1 MEIPNKVRRGLESRF
16 PDFNGEWSH
25 WKITGDGVQ
34 LAIIDGMNLFDALD
48 IVKNNFGKFSSI
60 KAIRVTVGSGGD
72 ILNEEKHSAEISNL
86 YSDNLLIEQC
96 NDNSA

>member
-1 MEIPNKVRRGLESRF
+1 MEIPNKIRRDWEKRL

-34 LAIIDGMNLFDALD
+34 LAIIDGMKLFDALD

-60 KAIRVTVGSGGD
+60 KAIRVTVDSDGN
-72 ILNEEKHSAEISNL
+72 ILKEEKHKAEISNL
-86 YSDNLLIEQC
+86 YNDNLLIEQY
-96 NDNSA
+96 NDYSA